1 MSISNDQLEI
11 ERQNAVRENFA
22 KSLGLRLN
30 DSEVAILLKGEVLS
44 LQDLLRDHSL
54 TDIGNLLI
62 RLDTILQM
70 NANQQN
76 ISSLSMSTLHT
87 KDVTD
92 AGNDTGDLTLDARLE
107 GISKGKCKCP
117 SGCICVLILGL
128 CIKNCNFSPLSFYLP
143 SN

>member
-11 ERQNAVRENFA
+11 ERQNAVRENFV

-30 DSEVAILLKGEVLS
+30 DSEVGILLKGEVLS
-44 LQDLLRDHSL
+44 LQDLLKDHSL

-76 ISSLSMSTLHT
+76 ISSLSMSTVNAENLNNVGT
-87 KDVTD
+87 
-92 AGNDTGDLTLDARLE
+92 DTGDLTLDTRLE
-107 GISKGKCKCP
+107 GISQGKCNCP
-117 SGCICVLILGL
+117 PGCTCVFILGL

-143 SN
+143 SD